1 MAGTPLTG
9 TTQVWTY
16 GSAVGGTAGGVRE
29 DLEDVIWDLF
39 PEDTWAVSN
48 LDKVDATST
57 VHEWLGQTLA
67 AAAANIHVEGS
78 DASFNALT
86 SPTRYLNYTQILSK
100 TFLVADT
107 LEAVKKAGR
116 GSEVAR
122 GAMVKMRELKRDL
135 EYAVTRN
142 AAATIGGAGTG
153 RSMAGME
160 TWISGY
166 AANAFVGTT
175 TGAQSTAIAST
186 TTAATATTPITS
198 SGAAGTAPTDGG
210 TFGALSST
218 SLNYALQGAWSNGG
232 DPSVVLC
239 TANNKTQIDSF
250 TSIATRFVD
259 VDAAT
264 QSPIIGAAN
273 VYVSDF
279 GRHTIV
285 LHRYMRTSTVLC
297 LDPNFWAIAFLR
309 RPMARELARTGDGTK
324 YQIITEATLVAR
336 NFQSSSKVVATT

>member
-1 MAGTPLTG
+1 MNQLTN
-9 TTQVWTY
+9 TTTTFGVSST
-16 GSAVGGTAGGVRE
+16 GGIRE

-48 LDKVDATST
+48 LDKIDATAPT
-57 VHEWLGQTLA
+57 HEWLGQTLA
-67 AAAANIHVEGS
+67 AAGANIQIEGD
-78 DASFNALT
+78 DASFTSLT
-86 SPTRYLNYTQILSK
+86 SPTRFGNYLQILSK
-100 TFLVADT
+100 TFLVSDT
-107 LEAVKKAGR
+107 LEASKKAGR

-135 EYAVTRN
+135 EYAITRN
-142 AAATIGGAGTG
+142 AIATAAGGATG

-160 TWISGY
+160 TWIGGAY
-166 AANAFVGTT
+166 QNVTT
-175 TGAQSTAIAST
+175 TGTTITASTAVRAT
-186 TTAATATTPITS
+186 TTADTCTTPAITS
-198 SGAAGTAPTDGG
+198 ATPPGTAPTDG
-210 TFGALSST
+210 TTTGALTST
-218 SLNYALQGAWSNGG
+218 TLNLALQGAWSNGG
-232 DPSVVLC
+232 NPTIILC
-239 TANNKTQIDSF
+239 TANNKTNIDSF

-279 GRHTIV
+279 GRHTVV
-285 LHRYMRTSTVLC
+285 LHRYMRTVTCLC
-297 LDPNFWAIAFLR
+297 LDPNYWAIAFLR

-336 NFQSSSKVVATT
+336 NWQASSKVVATA